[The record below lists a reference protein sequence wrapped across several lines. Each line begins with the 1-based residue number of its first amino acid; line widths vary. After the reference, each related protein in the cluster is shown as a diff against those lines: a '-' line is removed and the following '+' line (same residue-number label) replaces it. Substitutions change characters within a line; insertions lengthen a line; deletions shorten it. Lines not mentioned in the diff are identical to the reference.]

1 MRNLLYFTVLTCVYA
16 MYCVDENMHI
26 KESFTFNGIVCGTYK
41 QTINKTGWD
50 ELFIET
56 SKTGQYNAVTQA
68 YAAGLLE
75 GNLTATSIRAGIQ
88 TFKQTFKVDK
98 NTLTFIWNN
107 YQWIITQI
115 RKYQDVSD
123 YWQRVSTMILQLL
136 GMAKGANVSAHD
148 LYLLNM
154 QGDLGDLMNGKN
166 GYTHCSALLKY
177 LGDELHVAHTTWYY
191 YSSMYRIYKTM
202 DLSFVNSTQAF
213 SSYPGLIVS
222 LDDFYIV
229 KGRSNNSGLVVTETT
244 NDIFNTSLYSNLSIA
259 TMPYLFRVTMANRY
273 ATDGTTW
280 ISLFS
285 EYNSGT
291 YNNQWLISEMS
302 GSNSRIYILEQIP
315 GYIETADITD
325 IVKANTYWASYNI
338 PYFPYIYNVSGYLQM
353 YQKHG
358 VEYSYTNCSRA
369 NIFRAKHKFIRNMED
384 MKYSCNTTI
393 IRMIHSP
400 IIILRLLS
408 HPVMIF

>member
-1 MRNLLYFTVLTCVYA
+1 
-16 MYCVDENMHI
+16 
-26 KESFTFNGIVCGTYK
+26 
-41 QTINKTGWD
+41 
-50 ELFIET
+50 
-56 SKTGQYNAVTQA
+56 
-68 YAAGLLE
+68 
-75 GNLTATSIRAGIQ
+75 
-88 TFKQTFKVDK
+88 
-98 NTLTFIWNN
+98 
-107 YQWIITQI
+107 
-115 RKYQDVSD
+115 
-123 YWQRVSTMILQLL
+123 MILQLL

-202 DLSFVNSTQAF
+202 DLAFVGNNNTQAF

-229 KGRSNNSGLVVTETT
+229 KSSSGNLVITETT
-244 NDIFNTSLYSNLSIA
+244 NDIFNTSLYSNLSIQSV
-259 TMPYLFRVTMANRY
+259 PYLFRVTMANRY
-273 ATDGTTW
+273 ATNGTTW
-280 ISLFS
+280 LSLFS

-291 YNNQWLISEMS
+291 YNNGWLIVEMS
-302 GSNSRIYILEQIP
+302 GNMSNDRIYLLEQIP

-325 IVKANTYWASYNI
+325 IVRGQSYWASYNI

-369 NIFRAKHKFIRNMED
+369 NIFRAKHKFIRNTDD
-384 MKYSCNTTI
+384 MKYLMQYNNYQNEPLSNHNPTLTISSRYDLLTAKPELFGGIDSKVTSSKLVNGTTYGSAWI
-393 IRMIHSP
+393 ISGPTHESEP
-400 IIILRLLS
+400 IFTWKGISNEKTPHYLQPTSFNFTYIL
-408 HPVMIF
+408 V